1 MYTDLIYLQLVQ
13 MENCWKVIV
22 SCSKTSGEASPP
34 SMQLLSHAS
43 QTLRHEYQVYAD
55 VAFRP

>member
-34 SMQLLSHAS
+34 SMQLLTHAS
-43 QTLRHEYQVYAD
+43 QY
-55 VAFRP
+55 